1 MKIVLEGTQMAFQRG
16 QPGKP
21 IRTEFDSDVKE
32 IKIYPWLL
40 VKIDLTPVGQFTKLK
55 TLYISSY
62 LQEIDLSPL
71 AVCQELESLLLKR
84 NQLLSIDLSPLSQC
98 KNFKHLNLTDNPL
111 LKIDLNPLADC
122 KLLANLDLRKCR
134 LSSIDL
140 SPLTNCRFLKHLDLR
155 DNNLTTIDLTPL
167 QNCENLESLNLKRNK
182 FHFINLAPLAQN
194 SNLDYLYI
202 DKKTIILWENPN
214 LSVTNLAEGLFKYR
228 ERIKNGWKIYLKG
241 LKQLNE

>member
-1 MKIVLEGTQMAFQRG
+1 MKIAIEGTHMAFPRG
-16 QPGKP
+16 QPGRP
-21 IRTEFDSDVKE
+21 FQAEFDSDVTE

-40 VKIDLTPVGQFTKLK
+40 VKIDLTPIGQFTKLK
-55 TLYISSY
+55 SLHISSY

-71 AVCQELESLLLKR
+71 TVCQGLESLLLKR
-84 NQLLSIDLSPLSQC
+84 NQLFSIDLSPLSQC
-98 KNFKHLNLTDNPL
+98 KNFKYLILSDNPL

-122 KLLANLDLRKCR
+122 KLLTNLNLRKCR

-140 SPLTNCRFLKHLDLR
+140 SPLTNCRLLKHLNLR
-155 DNNLTTIDLTPL
+155 ENNLTTIDLTPL
-167 QNCENLESLNLKRNK
+167 QNCKNLESLDLRSNK

-194 SNLDYLYI
+194 SNLDSLYL

-228 ERIKNGWKIYLKG
+228 EHIKNGLKIYLKG
-241 LKQLNE
+241 QD